1 MKENKGAHCNRCISI
16 ENAPVKV
23 EVLILRV
30 MTVVRKKTIICHS
43 FFALQE
49 GSYNAI
55 VAGRG
60 G

>member
-1 MKENKGAHCNRCISI
+1 MKGIKGAHCNRCISI

-23 EVLILRV
+23 EVLVPWV

-49 GSYNAI
+49 RSYYAI
-55 VAGRG
+55 VAGG
-60 G
+60 EG